1 MGLVAGGAAALYT
14 EPVTMAAAGAKIKAI
29 AFDGFTVFDA
39 RPVAAVAERVFPGRG
54 DEMNALWRTRQFEY
68 TWLRTVGHQYV
79 DFWQVTEEALTFS
92 CASLKLELTAAD
104 RDRLMQSYLELKA
117 WPDALAGLKRL
128 KATGLRLA
136 FLSNFTVAMLDQA
149 VKNSGL
155 EGIFDDH
162 LSSDRVRAFKPD
174 PRAYGMAM
182 SAFGLRKE
190 EIAFAAFGG
199 WDAIGAKWF
208 GYPTFWV
215 NRAHAAT
222 EQLGVVPDGVGSD
235 LNDLATI
242 VQARQNS
249 I

>member
-1 MGLVAGGAAALYT
+1 MAG
-14 EPVTMAAAGAKIKAI
+14 MAGAKVKAI

-54 DEMNALWRTRQFEY
+54 EEMNALWRARQFEY
-68 TWLRTVGHQYV
+68 AWLRTVGHQYV

-92 CASLKLELTAAD
+92 CTSLKLELTTAD

-128 KATGLRLA
+128 KAAGLRLA

-149 VKNSGL
+149 VKNSDL
-155 EGIFDDH
+155 EGIFEDH
-162 LSSDRVRAFKPD
+162 LSTDRVRAFKPD

-182 SAFGLRKE
+182 NAFGLRKE
-190 EIAFAAFGG
+190 EVVFAAFGG
-199 WDAIGAKWF
+199 WDAMGAKWF
-208 GYPTFWV
+208 GYPTFWM
-215 NRAHAAT
+215 NRAQAAT

-235 LNDLATI
+235 LNDLAMF
-242 VQARQNS
+242 VQARQK
-249 I
+249 